1 MNEYGKRIW
10 FFPDGDRP
18 PFGDSPLKGH
28 ESIVV
33 LNPNKGQAV
42 IKITFYYE
50 DREPVTTDEIV
61 VEAERV
67 CCMKT
72 HEEKY
77 FKDKT
82 QLTGTQYALKVVF
95 YAVLAVC
102 GIFAGKKLRERKD
115 AKTEVWQARFKTDK
129 PGILYRNGL
138 CD

>member
-61 VEAERV
+61 VDAERV

-82 QLTGTQYALKVVF
+82 QLTGTQYALKVEGSIPVIVQYGRLDSRQTNLAYYTVMG
-95 YAVLAVC
+95 YA
-102 GIFAGKKLRERKD
+102 
-115 AKTEVWQARFKTDK
+115 TD
-129 PGILYRNGL
+129 
-138 CD
+138 

>member
-50 DREPVTTDEIV
+50 DREPVTTDEMV

-82 QLTGTQYALKVVF
+82 QLTGTQYALKVEGSIPVIVQYGRLDSRQTNLAYYTVMG
-95 YAVLAVC
+95 YA
-102 GIFAGKKLRERKD
+102 
-115 AKTEVWQARFKTDK
+115 TD
-129 PGILYRNGL
+129 
-138 CD
+138 

>member
-82 QLTGTQYALKVVF
+82 QLTGMQYALKVEGSIPVIVQYGRLDSRQTNLAYYTVMG
-95 YAVLAVC
+95 YA
-102 GIFAGKKLRERKD
+102 
-115 AKTEVWQARFKTDK
+115 TD
-129 PGILYRNGL
+129 
-138 CD
+138 

>member
-82 QLTGTQYALKVVF
+82 QLTGTQYALKVEGSIPVIVQYGRLDSRQTNLAYYTVMG
-95 YAVLAVC
+95 YA
-102 GIFAGKKLRERKD
+102 
-115 AKTEVWQARFKTDK
+115 TD
-129 PGILYRNGL
+129 
-138 CD
+138 

>member
-82 QLTGTQYALKVVF
+82 QLTGTQYALKVEGSIPVIVQ
-95 YAVLAVC
+95 YGRLDSRQTNLAYYTVM
-102 GIFAGKKLRERKD
+102 GSA
-115 AKTEVWQARFKTDK
+115 TD
-129 PGILYRNGL
+129 
-138 CD
+138 

>member
-82 QLTGTQYALKVVF
+82 QLTGTQYALKVEGSIPVIVQYGRLASRQTNLAYYTVMG
-95 YAVLAVC
+95 YA
-102 GIFAGKKLRERKD
+102 
-115 AKTEVWQARFKTDK
+115 TD
-129 PGILYRNGL
+129 
-138 CD
+138 